1 MSSKDELSFNDVSV
15 RFDGAPNDGWVV
27 RNVSLTLNKGE
38 FVSLVGPSGCGKTT
52 LLKLAAGMLKPTTG
66 SVTLNGTPIEGLGP
80 DRGVVFQE
88 YGIFPWLTVRKNIE
102 FGLRLAAN
110 QEGKAGR
117 NYGAPDV
124 DATVDRYLSLMG
136 LTDFQHALP
145 HTISGGMRQ
154 RVALARTYAV
164 NPRFLLLDEPFG
176 ALDAQTRQLMQ
187 DLLLTMQQKEAK
199 TVLLIT
205 HSVEEALYLSN
216 KVIVIGARPARIKE
230 VIDVPFPYPRNE
242 QLLTEPSFIALQAGL
257 RERVMAEYMHQQS
270 HDRAI
275 RKHEEPTGRII

>member
-1 MSSKDELSFNDVSV
+1 MSGNDKLSFNDVSV
-15 RFDGAPNDGWVV
+15 RFEGAPNDGWVV
-27 RNVSLTLNKGE
+27 RNVSLALGHGE

-52 LLKLAAGMLKPTTG
+52 LLKLAAGMLQPTAG
-66 SVTLNGTPIEGLGP
+66 NVTLNGVPINGLGP

-88 YGIFPWLTVRKNIE
+88 YGVFPWLSVRKNIE
-102 FGLRLAAN
+102 FGLRLSAN
-110 QEGKAGR
+110 QGVKGSEGR
-117 NYGAPDV
+117 DI
-124 DATVDRYLSLMG
+124 DATVDRYLALMG

-187 DLLLTMQQKEAK
+187 NLLLDMQQEETK

-205 HSVEEALYLSN
+205 HSVEEALYLSS
-216 KVIVIGARPARIKE
+216 KIVIIGARPARIKE
-230 VIDVPFPYPRNE
+230 VIDVPFPYPRNAH
-242 QLLTEPSFIALQAGL
+242 LLTDPSFVALQARL
-257 RERVMAEYMHQQS
+257 REKVMAEYLYQQD
-270 HDRAI
+270 HDRET
-275 RKHEEPTGRII
+275 RKHTEPTGRAI

>member
-1 MSSKDELSFNDVSV
+1 MSGKDQLSFRDVSV
-15 RFDGAPNDGWVV
+15 RFDGAPNEGWVV
-27 RNVSLTLNKGE
+27 RNVSLTLEQGE

-52 LLKLAAGMLKPTTG
+52 LLKLAAGMLKPTIG
-66 SVTLNGTPIEGLGP
+66 NVTLNGAPIDGLGP

-88 YGIFPWLTVRKNIE
+88 YGVFPWLTVRKNIE
-102 FGLRLAAN
+102 FGLRLAASKDGGN
-110 QEGKAGR
+110 GKP
-117 NYGAPDV
+117 NNI

-136 LTDFQHALP
+136 LVDFQHSLP

-164 NPRFLLLDEPFG
+164 NPGVLLLDEPFG

-187 DLLLTMQQKEAK
+187 DLLLTMQQEEAK

-216 KVIVIGARPARIKE
+216 KVVVVSARPARIKE
-230 VIDVPFPYPRNE
+230 VIEVPFPYPRNE
-242 QLLTEPSFIALQAGL
+242 QLLADPSFIALQAHL
-257 RERVMAEYMHQQS
+257 RERVMAEYLHQQD
-270 HDRAI
+270 HDREA
-275 RKHEEPTGRII
+275 RKHTELTGKTR